1 MTGFFDFA
9 SDELRDSRNNL
20 ATLLRNSPIPDN
32 ELLHNLLLY
41 SSPALI
47 SRFLSLERIYKIAL
61 ESHGDILEMG
71 TRWGQNI
78 AIFNSLR
85 SIYEPYNRFRRI
97 IAFDTFEGFPEI
109 DPIDGSKF
117 KAGSFSTTA
126 DYYAYLNKVI
136 SYLDKENVKP
146 CQNLIEVIKG
156 DAVENVKKYI
166 IDNPSTIVS
175 LAFFDFDIYKPTKK
189 CLQYIIPRLVKGS
202 VVAFDEAN
210 DKDCPGETQAIIE
223 EIGLNNISLKRSH
236 INSRISY
243 FVF

>member
-9 SDELRDSRNNL
+9 SDELRNSRSDL
-20 ATLLRNSPIPDN
+20 VSVLRNSPIPDD

-41 SSPALI
+41 ASPALI
-47 SRFLSLERIYKIAL
+47 GRFLSLERIYKIAL
-61 ESHGDILEMG
+61 ESHGDILDLG

-78 AIFNSLR
+78 SIFNSLR

-109 DPIDGSKF
+109 DPIDGGKF
-117 KAGSFSTTA
+117 KPGSFSTA
-126 DYYAYLNKVI
+126 KGYYEYLNKVV
-136 SYLDKENVKP
+136 SLLDRENVKP

-166 IDNPSTIVS
+166 DDNPSTIVS

-189 CLQYIIPRLVKGS
+189 CLQYILPRLVKGS

>member
-9 SDELRDSRNNL
+9 SDELRETRNNL
-20 ATLLRNSPIPDN
+20 VTTLRNSPIPDN

-41 SSPALI
+41 ASPALI
-47 SRFLSLERIYKIAL
+47 SRFLSLEKIYKIAL
-61 ESHGDILEMG
+61 ESHGDIFDLG

-109 DPIDGSKF
+109 DPIDGIKF
-117 KAGSFSTTA
+117 KAGSFSTA
-126 DYYAYLNKVI
+126 EGYYEYLKNVI
-136 SYLDKENVKP
+136 SHLDKENVKP
-146 CQNLIEVIKG
+146 CQNLIEIIKG

-166 IDNPSTIVS
+166 NDNPSTIIS

-189 CLQYIIPRLVKGS
+189 CLQYILPRLVKGS

-210 DKDCPGETQAIIE
+210 DKDCPGETQAIFE